1 MQAGDRT
8 TSTAGAAAWLP
19 AFLAVVVGIGFA
31 RFAYT
36 PLLPLLVERGWV
48 SEAGGA
54 FAGAAN
60 LAGYLIGALL
70 AQALA
75 AREERAAILNGA
87 MLLAAASLAACAIP
101 LGAAWLGVFRLT
113 AGIAGGL
120 VMILGP
126 SAVLAHVPPE
136 AKSRVSGAIFAG
148 VGIGVVLSGALLPA
162 LATLGLAA
170 TWAALAATSVLLT
183 LVAWRRWPGAAPTPI
198 AGAMPARAPAAMALL
213 VVAYA
218 SDGTGFVPHT
228 LFLSDYVA
236 RGLGRGEAAGG
247 FAWSLF
253 GVGALLGAPLCGLI
267 ASRIGVFRAFVGAL
281 ALKAAFVALPL
292 VATAPLAIGVSAVVV
307 GALTPGMVAIAAGLT
322 ATLAHGPAQA
332 RLFGTMTIGFAIAQA
347 AGAYGLSALFAAS
360 GSHLPLFSVGAGVLA
375 AGAVAGAAAARMLGR

>member
-1 MQAGDRT
+1 MKAEGGT
-8 TSTAGAAAWLP
+8 TRDALAPVWLP
-19 AFLAVVVGIGFA
+19 AFLAVIVGIGFA

-48 SEAGGA
+48 SEAQGA

-75 AREERAAILNGA
+75 ARPERAAILNGA
-87 MLLAAASLAACAIP
+87 MLLAAISLGACAVP
-101 LGAAWLGVFRLT
+101 LGAAWLSAFRLT

-126 SAVLAHVPPE
+126 SAVLAHVPPD
-136 AKSRVSGAIFAG
+136 ARSRVSGFVFAG
-148 VGIGVVLSGALLPA
+148 VGIGVMLSGALLPA
-162 LATLGLAA
+162 LASLGLAA
-170 TWAALAATSVLLT
+170 TWAALGAVSLALT
-183 LVAWRRWPGAAPTPI
+183 LVAWRRWPGAAPPPV
-198 AGAMPARAPAAMALL
+198 AGAMPARAPAAIALL
-213 VVAYA
+213 VAAYA
-218 SDGTGFVPHT
+218 SDGAGFVPHT

-253 GVGALLGAPLCGLI
+253 GVGALVGAPLCGLI
-267 ASRIGVFRAFVGAL
+267 ASRIGVFTAFVGAL
-281 ALKAAFVALPL
+281 AVKAVFVALPL

-322 ATLAHGPAQA
+322 ASLAHGPAQA
-332 RLFGTMTIGFAIAQA
+332 RLFGTMTIGFAVAQA
-347 AGAYGLSALFAAS
+347 TGAYGLSALFATS
-360 GSHLPLFSVGAGVLA
+360 GSHLPLFAVGAGVLA
-375 AGAVAGAAAARMLGR
+375 AGAVAGAAAVRMLGR